1 MTRTRDRRRGRPFT
15 LAGQASALVLHLV
28 LALAAVAVLLPA
40 TAAADASAPGPDT
53 PPPTLLLIDIQEFY
67 YPGGG
72 WALADPEPAGRHA
85 GRLLARFRERGWPV
99 IHVRHDHEPGGAIHA
114 HVAPRDGEP
123 VLTKRRVN
131 AFLDTD
137 LQQRLEDLGT
147 RRLVIAG
154 MQTHMCVEAA
164 VRAAADL
171 GHEVTVAADAC
182 ATRDVEHGGRT
193 VAAADVHAATLAT
206 LAAYAT
212 VTDTATLLADLA
224 P

>member
-1 MTRTRDRRRGRPFT
+1 MTRPRDRRRGRPPIP
-15 LAGQASALVLHLV
+15 AGQAPAQA
-28 LALAAVAVLLPA
+28 LALALVAAAVLLPA
-40 TAAADASAPGPDT
+40 TAAADADAPGPDT

-85 GRLLARFRERGWPV
+85 GRLLARFREHGWPV

-131 AFLDTD
+131 AFVGTD
-137 LQQRLEDLGT
+137 LQQRLEDLAA

-171 GHEVTVAADAC
+171 GYQVTVAADAC
-182 ATRDVEHGGRT
+182 ATRDVEHGGHT
-193 VAAADVHAATLAT
+193 VSAADVHAATLAT

-212 VTDTATLLADLA
+212 VTDTASLLADLA